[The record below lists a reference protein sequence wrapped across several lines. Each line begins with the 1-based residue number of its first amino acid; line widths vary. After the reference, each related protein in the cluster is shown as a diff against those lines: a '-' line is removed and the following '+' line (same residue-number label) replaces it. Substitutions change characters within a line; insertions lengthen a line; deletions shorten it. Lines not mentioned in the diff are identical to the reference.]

1 MAQAAKKRKR
11 RKATTKAPEPSG
23 SPWLMLVVG
32 LVCGAVLSGLYFGYK
47 ENEPGR
53 FGSGIRSLMENKP
66 EPEPERKAQAPEP
79 KAAPESEPEVKLDFH
94 DVLPNI
100 DVVISESDIIE
111 YEEPVEDRPEQDY
124 VLQVGSYKDEADA
137 ESLKAKLALAGFEAV
152 IQRVKI
158 DKGTYFRVRMG
169 PYQSMRKLQLDKKRL
184 AKQGVDT
191 LTLRLETPS
200 EQARQTE

>member
-11 RKATTKAPEPSG
+11 RKTATKAPEPSG
-23 SPWLMLVVG
+23 SPWLMLVIG

-66 EPEPERKAQAPEP
+66 EPERQAKAPEP
-79 KAAPESEPEVKLDFH
+79 EAAPDSEPEVKLDFH

-111 YEEPVEDRPEQDY
+111 YEEPVADRPEQRY

-137 ESLKAKLALAGFEAV
+137 ESLKAKLALVGFEAV

-158 DKGTYFRVRMG
+158 DEGTYFRVRMG
-169 PYQSMRKLQLDKKRL
+169 PYQSMRTLQRDKKRL

-191 LTLRLETPS
+191 LTLRLDTPA
-200 EQARQTE
+200 EQARQTD

>member
-11 RKATTKAPEPSG
+11 RKTTKQPERSG
-23 SPWLMLVVG
+23 SPWLMLGIG
-32 LVCGAVLSGLYFGYK
+32 LFCGAVLSGLYFGYK

-53 FGSGIRSLMENKP
+53 FGSGIRSLMEE
-66 EPEPERKAQAPEP
+66 EPEPEQQVQPPEP
-79 KAAPESEPEVKLDFH
+79 KPKPEAEPEVKLDFH

-111 YEEPVEDRPEQDY
+111 YDEPVEDRPEQDY
-124 VLQVGSYKDEADA
+124 ILQVGSYKDEADA

-191 LTLRLETPS
+191 LTLRLETPA
-200 EQARQTE
+200 EQARQTD

>member
-11 RKATTKAPEPSG
+11 RKTPTKAPEPSG

-66 EPEPERKAQAPEP
+66 EPVSKVQSPEP
-79 KAAPESEPEVKLDFH
+79 QSPPEDEREVKLDFH

-111 YEEPVEDRPEQDY
+111 YEEPVADRPEQDY

-191 LTLRLETPS
+191 LTLRLETPA

>member
-11 RKATTKAPEPSG
+11 RKTATKAPQPSG

-32 LVCGAVLSGLYFGYK
+32 LVCGAVLSGLYFGSK

-66 EPEPERKAQAPEP
+66 EPERTVQAPQP
-79 KAAPESEPEVKLDFH
+79 QAAPETEPEVKLDFH

-111 YEEPVEDRPEQDY
+111 YEEPVADRPEQDH

-137 ESLKAKLALAGFEAV
+137 ESLRAKLALAGFEAV

-184 AKQGVDT
+184 AKRGVDT
-191 LTLRLETPS
+191 LTIRLETPA